1 MIIMLDKLVVVDED
15 ENIRYIFMVFDI
27 NCKFEM
33 NRILFYIIF
42 FFIFMFLLKNIKF
55 FKIEILYMVIND

>member
-1 MIIMLDKLVVVDED
+1 MIIMLDKLVVVDVD

-42 FFIFMFLLKNIKF
+42 FFYFYVF
-55 FKIEILYMVIND
+55 IEEY

>member
-42 FFIFMFLLKNIKF
+42 FFLFLCF
-55 FKIEILYMVIND
+55 Y